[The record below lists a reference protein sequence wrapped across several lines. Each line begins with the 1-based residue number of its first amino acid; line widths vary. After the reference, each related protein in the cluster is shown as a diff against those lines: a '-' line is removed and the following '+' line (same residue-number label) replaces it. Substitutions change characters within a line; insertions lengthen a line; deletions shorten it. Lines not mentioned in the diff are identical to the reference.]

1 VKHVVMHLINL
12 LVLII
17 DIRIGNLI
25 NVNFLNYDA
34 YYREYAKS
42 PACDGYCL
50 KFKNYNNPI
59 ESCDKPDYVDE
70 GPTGNSSSDAT
81 TTLMTSQIV
90 LFSLI
95 MCLIF
100 TLFL

>member
-1 VKHVVMHLINL
+1 MAE
-12 LVLII
+12 
-17 DIRIGNLI
+17 
-25 NVNFLNYDA
+25 YDA

-42 PACDGYCL
+42 PVCQEKCMN
-50 KFKNYNNPI
+50 FKNYNNPM
-59 ESCDKPDYVDE
+59 ESCGKPDYVDE

-81 TTLMTSQIV
+81 TTLMTSQIA

-100 TLFL
+100 TLFR